1 MSKFS
6 ASVYLWGETGKPSLV
21 SPESIALY
29 WFLNKYY
36 GEYMSIEIVFAN
48 NTDLSPNEELPLLV
62 ENGKKWSGFVD
73 IVSYLTEKAQC
84 NDDVETILLEN
95 GLLEFTGELS
105 VLTEYQMY
113 LNKVNYETFTRKAF
127 SQLLYWP
134 MWYNTP
140 MNYRT
145 RARQRCSYTLGY
157 LMHDD
162 DPDSL
167 ESFQLES
174 ARLPQSM
181 AFRATQDRRIR
192 SKEDLQNVKHNLQ
205 YLTRLKDYLRMWSQ
219 VRNSLSHQSEI
230 IPADF
235 LLWAN
240 LFVQLKL
247 PDGDK
252 VHQQVKDAVNEDFHQ
267 LAQNKID
274 QLSSMEPR
282 VFQRDPHFR
291 EQGNV
296 VMSVYHYMHKFV

>member
-1 MSKFS
+1 MSEFS
-6 ASVYLWGETGKPSLV
+6 TSVYLWGETGKPSLV

-29 WFLNKYY
+29 WFLNNYY
-36 GEYMSIEIVFAN
+36 RDYKSIEVVFAN

-62 ENGKKWSGFVD
+62 ENGKKLTGFVD
-73 IVSYLTEKAQC
+73 IVGYLMEKLQN
-84 NDDVETILLEN
+84 NDDVETTLLKD

-113 LNKVNYETFTRKAF
+113 LNKTNYETFTRKAF

-145 RARQRCSYTLGY
+145 RARQRCSHTLGY

-174 ARLPQSM
+174 ARLPQSK
-181 AFRATQDRRIR
+181 AFQATQDRKMR
-192 SKEDLQNVKHNLQ
+192 SKEELQNVKHNLQ
-205 YLTRLKDYLRMWSQ
+205 YLTRLKDYLTTWSQ
-219 VRNSLSHQSEI
+219 VRNSLRHQGDV

-240 LFVQLKL
+240 LFVQLNL

-252 VHQQVKDAVNEDFHQ
+252 VGQQIKDAVNEDFHQ
-267 LAQNKID
+267 LVQNKID
-274 QLSSMEPR
+274 QLSSTDPR
-282 VFQRDPHFR
+282 VFQRDPLFQ

-296 VMSVYHYMHKFV
+296 IMSIYHYVHKFI